1 MLLLPVPDINF
12 QDVSRRDSS
21 IQVDLM
27 ERSPSPAFSKSE
39 IGIQA
44 DVPERDMQVQG
55 E

>member
-21 IQVDLM
+21 VQVDLM
-27 ERSPSPAFSKSE
+27 EPRPSSALSKSE

-44 DVPERDMQVQG
+44 DVPERDLQVQG
-55 E
+55 

>member
-12 QDVSRRDSS
+12 EDVSRRDSS